1 MLCQQSKLP
10 RGTCKELLKSANLRT
25 YKAFCSWKLDN
36 FGEVIRVIW
45 KALPLDNWFFWIWFC
60 SLYTFS
66 KPMCS
71 EIFLW
76 PFWVLSES
84 KKHAETQ
91 VLKINHN
98 NCGRNSKLFHTSFS
112 SFSQSNNF
120 SPFYF
125 GDVLHPLSWTE
136 TPKILETNN
145 KIPKNIDRLSNG
157 YDRQCWV
164 VLWSSYNLFWFL
176 VSEWTGKEP
185 VFQADK
191 KTWRELT
198 NIGYD

>member
-1 MLCQQSKLP
+1 MKIGQ
-10 RGTCKELLKSANLRT
+10 
-25 YKAFCSWKLDN
+25 FW
-36 FGEVIRVIW
+36 EVIRVIW
-45 KALPLDNWFFWIWFC
+45 KALLPLDNWFFWIWFC

-66 KPMCS
+66 KP
-71 EIFLW
+71 IYVLWNFLW

-98 NCGRNSKLFHTSFS
+98 NCARNSIVPQLASQVFHNPTISLLFILVMSFTL
-112 SFSQSNNF
+112 F
-120 SPFYF
+120 
-125 GDVLHPLSWTE
+125 LSWTE